1 MKARLAAALV
11 AALVA
16 STAAQAEKLSDDFR
30 AEFQRQIHKKTYAVV
45 VQKGIPTVPINGMD
59 NEQYGAAT
67 FGVDVL
73 GPSEWKPSMGLLD
86 TNQQVAAFLDVGELL
101 EVVDVTFKDN
111 RVDLR
116 TVSRRRR
123 RSPRGL
129 DPEDREARDRLDQLQ
144 VLPSRRMEV
153 TLPDREDVPAV
164 LDYVSPGSG
173 RSPMRPRPGSSRRR
187 SSAVRCR

>member
-16 STAAQAEKLSDDFR
+16 STAAQAEKVSDDFR

-101 EVVDVTFKDN
+101 EVGDVTFKDN

-116 TVSRRRR
+116 TVSTEAKKIT
-123 RSPRGL
+123 PRGV
-129 DPEDREARDRLDQLQ
+129 DPEDREARDRRDQLQ

-153 TLPDREDVPAV
+153 TLPDPGGRPRGPRLRLSLDPAV
-164 LDYVSPGSG
+164 
-173 RSPMRPRPGSSRRR
+173 PR
-187 SSAVRCR
+187 